1 MKEVLNVPG
10 HMVELEMGQKN
21 FVAENQKFYSELL
34 YYAKARDYKEGWA
47 AFKYKEK
54 YGYFPNGLQKTTRQ
68 PSLATVNFIKSQ
80 YIAWTKANKR

>member
-1 MKEVLNVPG
+1 MTNKQAL
-10 HMVELEMGQKN
+10 
-21 FVAENQKFYSELL
+21 ADNQNFYSELL

-68 PSLATVNFIKSQ
+68 PSLSTVNFIKSR